1 MSVERCKLLLGV
13 KRLSSSKTI
22 ILTSI
27 AVAAVFLTAVGSQAE
42 PTQVQYEL
50 VMSSIYK
57 AIDTQKANIA
67 KAQSYIA
74 NPATQPAGAALLKA
88 SSDNLDRYNSLL
100 LQTNKVKLERKDPP
114 MAAID
119 LALSDSAATN
129 SALVAAK
136 NYEALARN
144 AQNFGALI
152 QLQRG
157 VSATPSTSI
166 AARPNSPGPIATGPI
181 ILTTPDGPISK
192 LPPIRRILPI
202 APVSP
207 TSVRGVV
214 NRMPANAPI
223 STAPLANPSSATAGA
238 TSR

>member
-1 MSVERCKLLLGV
+1 MLLKSSRTLLL
-13 KRLSSSKTI
+13 
-22 ILTSI
+22 TSL
-27 AVAAVFLTAVGSQAE
+27 AVVTVFLTAKVARAE
-42 PTQVQYEL
+42 PTQLQYEL
-50 VMSSIYK
+50 VMSSVYR

-88 SSDNLDRYNSLL
+88 SSDRLDRYNNLL
-100 LQTNKVKLERKDPP
+100 LQTNKARIERKDPP

-136 NYEALARN
+136 NYDALARN
-144 AQNFGALI
+144 AQNFATLI

-157 VSATPSTSI
+157 VSSLPS
-166 AARPNSPGPIATGPI
+166 AAISSGPIATTPPNRKSIPI
-181 ILTTPDGPISK
+181 VPN
-192 LPPIRRILPI
+192 
-202 APVSP
+202 APAAP
-207 TSVRGVV
+207 RGVTT
-214 NRMPANAPI
+214 RMPANAPI
-223 STAPLANPSSATAGA
+223 LNPPAVIPSAGT